1 MNNKIKPRTLAGT
14 MELLPNDQIIFNQM
28 VDKIRKAYESFG
40 FLPLDTP
47 IIELSEILL
56 AKAGG
61 ETEKQIY
68 RFNKGDNDL
77 SLRFDLTVPFA
88 KYVSINQ
95 NELAFPFKRYQI
107 GKVYRGER
115 PQKCRF
121 REFYQCDVDVISD
134 KLDIMNDAEMVN
146 VIYEAF
152 KSLDLAKFTIC
163 INNRKIL
170 NGLFEYLEISDKKV
184 DVLRI
189 IDKIDKIGQDAMK
202 EELDKIGVDGKK
214 ISKICEFILIV
225 GTTDE
230 KISKLKEMNIKNKT
244 FEEGLEELEKVAK
257 YVKEFGVPE
266 NCFKIDLKIAR
277 GLDYYTGTVYET
289 FFDEYRNLGSVC
301 SGGRYDNLTE
311 YYTDRK
317 FQGVGVSIGLTR
329 LFAQLKEM
337 GLINEN
343 VNSISKVLVIPMDE
357 NCSGFALKVAKKLRA
372 NEINTEVY
380 SNFYKDMKAK
390 LKYADKL
397 NIPYVCIIGENEIN
411 DNCVMLKNMKQ
422 KTQEKVQIEEILD
435 FINKEN

>member
-1 MNNKIKPRTLAGT
+1 MKNKVKPRTLAGT
-14 MELLPNDQIIFNQM
+14 MELSPADQIIFNQM
-28 VDKIRKAYESFG
+28 VDKIRKVYESFG

-47 IIELSEILL
+47 ILELSEILL

-88 KYVSINQ
+88 KYVSIHQ

-121 REFYQCDVDVISD
+121 REFYQCDVDVIAD
-134 KLDIMNDAEMVN
+134 KLALMNDAEMVN

-152 KSLDLAKFTIC
+152 KLLDLAKFTIC

-170 NGLFEYLEISDKKV
+170 NGFFEYLEISDKKV
-184 DVLRI
+184 EVLRI
-189 IDKIDKIGQDAMK
+189 IDKIDKIGEDAVK
-202 EELDKIGVDGKK
+202 VELDKIGVEQEK
-214 ISKICEFILIV
+214 INQICQFILIA
-225 GTTDE
+225 GKTDE
-230 KISKLKEMNIKNKT
+230 KMAKLKQMGIENEV
-244 FEEGLEELEKVAK
+244 FADGLAELEKVAK
-257 YVKEFGVPE
+257 YVKAFGIPE
-266 NCFKIDLKIAR
+266 ENFNIDLKIAR

-289 FFDEYRNLGSVC
+289 FFDDYRNLGSVC

-311 YYTDRK
+311 YYTDRS
-317 FQGVGVSIGLTR
+317 FQGVGISIGLSR

-337 GLINEN
+337 NLIKASTEA
-343 VNSISKVLVIPMDE
+343 IAQVLMIPMTQE
-357 NCSGFALKVAKKLRA
+357 ASVFALKVAKQLRD
-372 NEINTEVY
+372 NEINTDIY
-380 SNFYKDMKAK
+380 SNFNKDMKAK

-397 NIPYVCIIGENEIN
+397 NIPYVCIIGEDEIQEKV
-411 DNCVMLKNMKQ
+411 VMLKNMKE
-422 KTQEKVQIEEILD
+422 KVQEKVGVEEMIQIIS
-435 FINKEN
+435 K

>member
-1 MNNKIKPRTLAGT
+1 MSNKVKPRTLSGT
-14 MELLPNDQIIFNQM
+14 MELLPNDQIVFNQM

-68 RFNKGDNDL
+68 RFNKADNDL

-88 KYVSINQ
+88 KYVSIHQ
-95 NELAFPFKRYQI
+95 NELVFPFKRYQI

-121 REFYQCDVDVISD
+121 REFYQCDVDVISE
-134 KLDIMNDAEMVN
+134 KLDVVSDAEMVN

-152 KSLDLAKFTIC
+152 QSLNLAKFTIC

-170 NGLFEYLEISDKKV
+170 NGFFESLEIADQKV
-184 DVLRI
+184 EVLRI
-189 IDKIDKIGQDAMK
+189 IDKIDKIGEEAMRK
-202 EELDKIGVDGKK
+202 ELSEIEVAPEKIE
-214 ISKICEFILIV
+214 KICEFILIS
-225 GTTDE
+225 GTTAD
-230 KISKLKEMNIKNKT
+230 KIVKLKEMKIENEI
-244 FEEGLEELEKVAK
+244 FAEGLSELEKVAK
-257 YVKEFGVPE
+257 YVQEFGIPE
-266 NCFKIDLKIAR
+266 EYFRVDLKIAR

-311 YYTDRK
+311 YYTERK
-317 FQGVGVSIGLTR
+317 FQGVGISIGLTR

-337 GLINEN
+337 GLIEEAKD
-343 VNSISKVLVIPMDE
+343 SISKVLVIPMDE
-357 NCSGFALKVAKKLRA
+357 TASGFALKIAKNLRE
-372 NEINTEVY
+372 NGVNTDIY
-380 SNFYKDMKAK
+380 SNFSKDMKAK

-397 NIPYVCIIGENEIN
+397 NIPYVIIIGEDEMKE
-411 DNCVMLKNMKQ
+411 NCVMLKNMNK
-422 KTQEKVQIEEILD
+422 KAQEKVGVEEVLEKIQQ
-435 FINKEN
+435 

>member
-1 MNNKIKPRTLAGT
+1 MSSKVKPRTLAGT
-14 MELLPNDQIIFNQM
+14 LELLPNDQILFNEM

-47 IIELSEILL
+47 ILELSEILL

-68 RFNKGDNDL
+68 RFEKGDNDL

-88 KYVSINQ
+88 KYVSIHQ

-134 KLDIMNDAEMVN
+134 KLDIINDAEMVN
-146 VIYEAF
+146 IIYTAF
-152 KSLDLAKFTIC
+152 QSLNLAKFTIC

-170 NGLFEYLEISDKKV
+170 NGLFEALEIADKKV
-184 DVLRI
+184 EIMRI
-189 IDKIDKIGQDAMK
+189 IDKIDKIGEQAMR
-202 EELDKIGVDGKK
+202 EELEKLQVAQNNID
-214 ISKICEFILIV
+214 KICEFILIS
-225 GTTDE
+225 GSTSE
-230 KISKLKEMNIKNKT
+230 KIEKLKSMQIANET
-244 FEEGLEELEKVAK
+244 FVSGLTELEKIAK
-257 YVKEFGVPE
+257 YVTEFGIPE
-266 NCFKIDLKIAR
+266 ENFKIDLKIAR

-311 YYTDRK
+311 YYTDRN
-317 FQGVGVSIGLTR
+317 FQGVGISIGLTR

-337 GLINEN
+337 NLLQTSNH
-343 VNSISKVLVIPMDE
+343 SIAKVLVVPMDE
-357 NCSGFALKVAKKLRA
+357 NCSGFALKVAKQLRDSG
-372 NEINTEVY
+372 INTDLY
-380 SNFYKDMKAK
+380 SNIQKDMKAK
-390 LKYADKL
+390 LKYADKQ
-397 NIPYVCIIGENEIN
+397 NIPYVCIIGENEIQEN
-411 DNCVMLKNMKQ
+411 VVMLKNMQQ
-422 KTQEKVQIEEILD
+422 KTQQKLKLEELLNILT
-435 FINKEN
+435 N

>member
-1 MNNKIKPRTLAGT
+1 MSNKIKPRTLAGT
-14 MELLPNDQIIFNQM
+14 LELLPNDQIIFDEM
-28 VDKIRKAYESFG
+28 IKKIRESYESFG
-40 FLPLDTP
+40 CLPLDTP
-47 IIELSEILL
+47 IIELSEVLL

-88 KYVSINQ
+88 KYVAINQ

-115 PQKCRF
+115 PQKCRY

-146 VIYEAF
+146 IIYTTF
-152 KSLDLAKFTIC
+152 QSLDLGEFTIC

-170 NGLFEYLEISDKKV
+170 NGLFEYLSIEDKKV
-184 DVLRI
+184 EVLRI
-189 IDKIDKIGQDAMK
+189 IDKIDKIGEENMK
-202 EELDKIGVDGKK
+202 EELTKIG
-214 ISKICEFILIV
+214 ISEEIINRICEFILIS
-225 GTTDE
+225 GTTQE
-230 KISKLKEMNIKNKT
+230 KITKLEQLNIENET
-244 FEEGLEELEKVAK
+244 FCDGLEELKKVTK
-257 YVKEFGVPE
+257 YVKQFGIPDE
-266 NCFKIDLKIAR
+266 NYRIDLKIAR

-289 FFDEYRNLGSVC
+289 FFNEYRNLGSVC

-329 LFAQLKEM
+329 LYAQLKEM
-337 GLINEN
+337 GLIKDIKK
-343 VNSISKVLVIPMDE
+343 SISKVLIIPMDE
-357 NCSGFALKVAKKLRA
+357 NCTEYALKIAKNLRD
-372 NEINTEVY
+372 NKINTEVY
-380 SNFYKDMKAK
+380 SSFYKDMKSK

-397 NIPYVCIIGENEIN
+397 NIPYVCIIGENEVDEN
-411 DNCVMLKNMKQ
+411 MVMLKNMQ
-422 KTQEKVQIEEILD
+422 EKTQEKILADEIS
-435 FINKEN
+435 NKIK

>member
-1 MNNKIKPRTLAGT
+1 MNKIKPRTLAGT
-14 MELLPNDQIIFNQM
+14 MELLPSDQITFNKM
-28 VDKIRKAYESFG
+28 VDKIRAAYESFG

-115 PQKCRF
+115 PQKCRY

-134 KLDIMNDAEMVN
+134 KLDIINDAEMVN
-146 VIYEAF
+146 VIYETF

-170 NGLFEYLEISDKKV
+170 NGLFEYLDISDKKAET
-184 DVLRI
+184 LRI
-189 IDKIDKIGQDAMK
+189 IDKIDKIGEEAMK
-202 EELDKIGVDGKK
+202 IELDKIGIDNQK
-214 ISKICEFILIV
+214 INKICEFILIS
-225 GTTDE
+225 GTTEE
-230 KISKLKEMNIKNKT
+230 KISKLKNMNIQNEI
-244 FEEGLEELEKVAK
+244 FSEGLEELEKVCY
-257 YVKEFGVPE
+257 YVKAFGIPE
-266 NCFKIDLKIAR
+266 NCFRIDLKIAR

-311 YYTDRK
+311 YYTERK

-337 GLINEN
+337 DLIKEDSE
-343 VNSISKVLVIPMDE
+343 SISKVLIIPMDE
-357 NCSGFALKVAKKLRA
+357 KCAEFSLQVAKKLRE
-372 NEINTEVY
+372 NKNNTEVY
-380 SNFYKDMKAK
+380 SNFYKDMKSK
-390 LKYADKL
+390 MKYADKL
-397 NIPYVCIIGENEIN
+397 NIPYVCIIGENEVN
-411 DNCVMLKNMKQ
+411 ENCVMLKNMKE
-422 KTQEKVQIEEILD
+422 KTQEKVTIDEIL
-435 FINKEN
+435 NKIR

>member
-1 MNNKIKPRTLAGT
+1 MSNKVKPRTLAGT
-14 MELLPNDQIIFNQM
+14 MELLPNDQIIFNEM
-28 VDKIRKAYESFG
+28 IDTIKEVYESFG

-77 SLRFDLTVPFA
+77 SLRFDLTVPLA
-88 KYVSINQ
+88 KYVSMYQ
-95 NELAFPFKRYQI
+95 NDLAFPFRRYQI

-134 KLDIMNDAEMVN
+134 KLDIINDAEMVN
-146 VIYEAF
+146 IIYEAF
-152 KSLDLAKFTIC
+152 KRLDLAKFTIC

-170 NGLFEYLEISDKKV
+170 NGLFEYLEVSDKKV

-189 IDKIDKIGQDAMK
+189 IDKIDKIGEEAMRAELDK
-202 EELDKIGVDGKK
+202 LGVELDKIN
-214 ISKICEFILIV
+214 KICEFISIS
-225 GTTDE
+225 GTTSE
-230 KISKLKEMNIKNKT
+230 KLIQLADMNINNET
-244 FEEGLEELEKVAK
+244 FKQGLEELQKVAK

-266 NCFKIDLKIAR
+266 NNFKIDLKIAR

-311 YYTDRK
+311 YYTERK
-317 FQGVGVSIGLTR
+317 LQGVGVSIGFTR
-329 LFAQLKEM
+329 LYAQLKEM
-337 GLINEN
+337 GLIEEKTK
-343 VNSISKVLVIPMDE
+343 SISKVLVIPMDE
-357 NCSGFALKVAKKLRA
+357 NSSEFSLKVAKVLRE
-372 NEINTEVY
+372 NKINTEVY
-380 SNFYKDMKAK
+380 SNFFKDMKTK
-390 LKYADKL
+390 LKYANKL
-397 NIPYVCIIGENEIN
+397 NIPYVCIIGEDEVKE
-411 DNCVMLKNMKQ
+411 NCVTIKNMDE
-422 KTQEKVQIEEILD
+422 KTQKKVSLEELL
-435 FINKEN
+435 KEI

>member
-1 MNNKIKPRTLAGT
+1 MSNKVKPRTLAGT
-14 MELLPNDQIIFNQM
+14 MELLPNDQIIFNSM
-28 VDKIRKAYESFG
+28 VDKIRKSYESFG

-95 NELAFPFKRYQI
+95 NELAFPFRRYQI

-121 REFYQCDVDVISD
+121 REFYQCDIDVISD
-134 KLDIMNDAEMVN
+134 KLDIINDAEIVN
-146 VIYEAF
+146 VIYETF
-152 KSLDLAKFTIC
+152 KLLDLAKFTIC
-163 INNRKIL
+163 INNRKVL

-184 DVLRI
+184 EVLRI
-189 IDKIDKIGQDAMK
+189 IDKIDKIGEEAMK
-202 EELDKIGVDGKK
+202 AELQKLGVEQDKIN
-214 ISKICEFILIV
+214 KICEFILIS
-225 GTTDE
+225 GNTQE
-230 KISKLKEMNIKNKT
+230 KISSLKNMNIQNEI
-244 FEEGLEELEKVAK
+244 FVEGLAELEKVAK
-257 YVKEFGVPE
+257 YVKEFGIPE
-266 NCFKIDLKIAR
+266 ENFRIDLKIAR

-317 FQGVGVSIGLTR
+317 LQGVGISIGLTR

-337 GLINEN
+337 GLIEQATK
-343 VNSISKVLVIPMDE
+343 SISKVLVVPMDE
-357 NCSGFALKVAKKLRA
+357 SASGFALKVAKNLRD
-372 NEINTEVY
+372 NQINTEVY
-380 SNFYKDMKAK
+380 SNFYKDMKSK

-411 DNCVMLKNMKQ
+411 ENCVMLKNMNE
-422 KTQEKVQIEEILD
+422 KTQEKVSVEEIVN
-435 FINKEN
+435 FIK

>member
-1 MNNKIKPRTLAGT
+1 MKNQVKPRTLAGT
-14 MELLPNDQIIFNQM
+14 VELLPNDQIIFNQM
-28 VDKIRKAYESFG
+28 IDKIRKAYESFG
-40 FLPLDTP
+40 FLPVDTP

-77 SLRFDLTVPFA
+77 SLRFDLTVPLA
-88 KYVSINQ
+88 KYVSMYQ
-95 NELAFPFKRYQI
+95 NDLAFPFKRYQI

-134 KLDIMNDAEMVN
+134 KLDMMSDAEMVN
-146 VIYEAF
+146 VIYETF
-152 KSLDLAKFTIC
+152 QSLDLAKFTIC

-184 DVLRI
+184 EVLRL
-189 IDKIDKIGQDAMK
+189 IDKIDKIGENAMK
-202 EELDKIGVDGKK
+202 QELEKIGINQKKIDKICD
-214 ISKICEFILIV
+214 FIRMT
-225 GTTDE
+225 GNTEE
-230 KISKLKEMNIKNKT
+230 KIAKLKQMKIENKE
-244 FEEGLEELEKVAK
+244 FSEGLAELEKVTK
-257 YVKEFGVPE
+257 YVKSFGIPDD
-266 NCFKIDLKIAR
+266 NFRIDLKIAR

-317 FQGVGVSIGLTR
+317 FQGVGISIGLTR

-337 GLINEN
+337 NLIKESNQA
-343 VNSISKVLVIPMDE
+343 IAKVLVVPMTEKETD
-357 NCSGFALKVAKKLRA
+357 FALKVAQILRQ
-372 NEINTEVY
+372 NQINTDIY

-397 NIPYVCIIGENEIN
+397 NIPYVCIIGEDEIKEEV
-411 DNCVMLKNMKQ
+411 VMLKNMKE
-422 KTQEKVQIEEILD
+422 KKQEKVRVEEMMKI
-435 FINKEN
+435 ISK

>member
-1 MNNKIKPRTLAGT
+1 MNKVKPRTLSGT
-14 MELLPNDQIIFNQM
+14 LELLPNDQILFNEM

-68 RFNKGDNDL
+68 RFEKGDNDL
-77 SLRFDLTVPFA
+77 SLRFDLTVPLA
-88 KYVSINQ
+88 KYVSKNQ

-121 REFYQCDVDVISD
+121 REFYQCDVDVIAD
-134 KLDIMNDAEMVN
+134 KLDVMNDAEMVN
-146 VIYEAF
+146 IIYQTF
-152 KSLDLAKFTIC
+152 QSLDLAKFTIC

-170 NGLFEYLEISDKKV
+170 NGLFEELGISDKKV
-184 DVLRI
+184 EVMRI
-189 IDKIDKIGQDAMK
+189 IDKIDKIGEESMK
-202 EELDKIGVDGKK
+202 EELKDLEVSLDKID
-214 ISKICEFILIV
+214 KICEFILIS
-225 GTTDE
+225 GSTRE
-230 KISKLKEMNIKNKT
+230 KIEKLKAMKFTNQM
-244 FEEGLEELEKVAK
+244 FLDGLMELEKVAN
-257 YVKEFGVPE
+257 YVQQFGIPE
-266 NCFKIDLKIAR
+266 ENFKIDLKIAR

-311 YYTDRK
+311 YYTERS

-337 GLINEN
+337 EILKA
-343 VNSISKVLVIPMDE
+343 SIDSIAKVLVISMDE
-357 NCSGFALKVAKKLRA
+357 NCTEFALKVAKELRR
-372 NEINTEVY
+372 NQINTDMY
-380 SNFYKDMKAK
+380 SNFSKDMKTK

-397 NIPYVCIIGENEIN
+397 NIPYVCIIGENEVQEN
-411 DNCVMLKNMKQ
+411 VVMLKNMRE
-422 KTQEKVQIEEILD
+422 KTQKQVKLEDILGQIE
-435 FINKEN
+435 